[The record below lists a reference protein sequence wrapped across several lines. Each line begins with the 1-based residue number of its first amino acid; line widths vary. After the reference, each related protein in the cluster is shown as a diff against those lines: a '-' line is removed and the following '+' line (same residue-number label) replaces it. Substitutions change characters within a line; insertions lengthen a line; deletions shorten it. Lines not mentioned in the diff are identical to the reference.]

1 LNSQAEAWEAEAWEA
16 EAWEAD
22 AVGQEAAVEEV
33 VAVDAEEVVV
43 ARMLNYEHDEG
54 MEWEVG

>member
-1 LNSQAEAWEAEAWEA
+1 LNSQAEAWEA

-33 VAVDAEEVVV
+33 VAVDAEEEVVV